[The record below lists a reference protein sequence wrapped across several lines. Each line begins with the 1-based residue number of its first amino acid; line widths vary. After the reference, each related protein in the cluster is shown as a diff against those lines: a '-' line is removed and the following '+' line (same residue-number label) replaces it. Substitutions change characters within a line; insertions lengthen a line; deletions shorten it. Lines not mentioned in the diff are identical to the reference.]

1 MVEHYRSDFN
11 ITDIV
16 HIKKK
21 EKKSVTNTQV
31 AQFALL
37 ISLLFVKYFKT
48 FFFGLHHE
56 ESHKNRNERCFK
68 ILDCLQACLINQ
80 RKLHLM
86 LVFIYT
92 CTCI

>member
-21 EKKSVTNTQV
+21 EKKCYKYASGTVRV
-31 AQFALL
+31 IDIFAICK
-37 ISLLFVKYFKT
+37 ISKP

-56 ESHKNRNERCFK
+56 ENHKNRNERCFK